1 MLIPEILINSKNDK
15 SVDEMKTDN
24 ISFLMKLMSAKRYND
39 FLVKSQGNKNK
50 IVSIW
55 LENSSVLPITSC
67 IDGLSSNAS
76 SGSSSTALSSSALSS
91 SVSHLHNH
99 RSSSPF
105 ADSLHLSTS
114 NFPTISASNTFH
126 VRQMC
131 ASLTPHIV
139 CQMTPKQ
146 IEETI
151 YPRVLTLSTDNV
163 WGVRRAMA
171 DVIPEIISKCDRKLR
186 HEKFIDIFQ
195 SLLNDKSRWVRM
207 TAYGKLASFILALS
221 VDENEDVLD
230 ENGNLETQ
238 DSIESEELSQENEV
252 SSSLSLEEEPKII
265 RRRRISSTESK
276 FGQTTDDLD
285 SNDLLGNDCLLKE
298 EIEFKKQ
305 NSKKIGMESFGSL
318 RESFL
323 RGVFFLNSRIIYL
336 LISQRCTPFFFLKI
350 FSIFFP

>member
-1 MLIPEILINSKNDK
+1 
-15 SVDEMKTDN
+15 
-24 ISFLMKLMSAKRYND
+24 
-39 FLVKSQGNKNK
+39 
-50 IVSIW
+50 
-55 LENSSVLPITSC
+55 
-67 IDGLSSNAS
+67 
-76 SGSSSTALSSSALSS
+76 
-91 SVSHLHNH
+91 
-99 RSSSPF
+99 
-105 ADSLHLSTS
+105 
-114 NFPTISASNTFH
+114 
-126 VRQMC
+126 
-131 ASLTPHIV
+131 
-139 CQMTPKQ
+139 MTPKQ

-323 RGVFFLNSRIIYL
+323 RGVFF
-336 LISQRCTPFFFLKI
+336 
-350 FSIFFP
+350 